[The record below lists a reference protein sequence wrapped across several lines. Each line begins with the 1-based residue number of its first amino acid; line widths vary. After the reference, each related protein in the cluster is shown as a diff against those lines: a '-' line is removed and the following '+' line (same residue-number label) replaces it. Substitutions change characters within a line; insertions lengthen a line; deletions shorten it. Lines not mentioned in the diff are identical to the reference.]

1 MDVDPEW
8 EAHHMEA
15 AIQRFPLLADAGFLT
30 HWAGLYEVTPDAH
43 PILGKVPQVK
53 GFFVMAGFS
62 GHGFMHGP
70 VAGLLMAEEI
80 VDGRA
85 WTVDIDPFR
94 IDRFERGDL
103 HPEYNVI

>member
-1 MDVDPEW
+1 
-8 EAHHMEA
+8 
-15 AIQRFPLLADAGFLT
+15 
-30 HWAGLYEVTPDAH
+30 
-43 PILGKVPQVK
+43 
-53 GFFVMAGFS
+53 MAGFS

-85 WTVDIDPFR
+85 STVDIDPFR
-94 IDRFERGDL
+94 LERFTSGEL